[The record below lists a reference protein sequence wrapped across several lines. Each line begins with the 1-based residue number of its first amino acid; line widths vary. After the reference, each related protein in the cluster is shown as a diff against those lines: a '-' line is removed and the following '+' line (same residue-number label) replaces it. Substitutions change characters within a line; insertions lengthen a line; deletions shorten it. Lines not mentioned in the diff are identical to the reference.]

1 MWRAIAV
8 ASVVLTACTP
18 TQQLQAEIQEVATSP
33 VFASQPNQ
41 AEQPASEGTVVIQG
55 GQIRTESP
63 GKAQIQ
69 LSDGLQFRLGGN
81 ALLKIE
87 PELQLDRGQI
97 IAWLGPGQQRDRPL
111 QIRTPTATA
120 AIRGTTV
127 FIEQTATQTLILSWE
142 GLVEVQL
149 PSGASTQLTSGQVL
163 RQNSVSRR
171 VCCSTAL
178 PHRWKPCLKFVAN
191 CWGRPSPWRSLVGW
205 VGRCRWRWVGRS
217 PSRGY
222 CSRRWQSV
230 H

>member
-8 ASVVLTACTP
+8 ASLVLTACAP

-97 IAWLGPGQQRDRPL
+97 IAWLTPNQKRDRPL

-127 FIEQTATQTLILSWE
+127 FIEQTETQTLILSWE
-142 GLVEVQL
+142 GQVEVQL
-149 PSGASTQLTSGQVL
+149 PSGVTTQLTSGQLVRL
-163 RQNSVSRR
+163 RPGQTTLPTPERLSRPAAEQR
-171 VCCSTAL
+171 
-178 PHRWKPCLKFVAN
+178 FQ
-191 CWGRPSPWRSLVGW
+191 RSLLLNGFAT
-205 VGRCRWRWVGRS
+205 
-217 PSRGY
+217 PMETLPEI
-222 CSRRWQSV
+222 RRQLLGLS
-230 H
+230 

>member
-8 ASVVLTACTP
+8 ASLMLTACTP

-97 IAWLGPGQQRDRPL
+97 IAWLAPGQQRDRPL

-163 RQNSVSRR
+163 RLQPGQTTLPTPERLSRAAAEQR
-171 VCCSTAL
+171 FQKSLLLNGFATPMETL
-178 PHRWKPCLKFVAN
+178 PEIRRQLL
-191 CWGRPSPWRSLVGW
+191 GPS
-205 VGRCRWRWVGRS
+205 
-217 PSRGY
+217 
-222 CSRRWQSV
+222 
-230 H
+230 